1 MTGIDRIGPSGPQ
14 GLGRSE
20 RASEVE
26 PTPTSFELRA
36 ANAASAPA
44 TPSDARGAAAR
55 MRKLI
60 DAGLA
65 QGLSKGKVL
74 ESVVASGIQ
83 RGFGPLASPEL
94 QRAVT
99 RAIEDNPAARE
110 LFDRL
115 YARAVQARG

>member
-14 GLGRSE
+14 GTSRPE
-20 RASEVE
+20 RASGAA
-26 PTPTSFELRA
+26 PTPKSFELRTA
-36 ANAASAPA
+36 DTAGPSAPTA
-44 TPSDARGAAAR
+44 DGRGAAAR
-55 MRKLI
+55 VCKLI

-65 QGLSKGKVL
+65 QGLSRDEVL
-74 ESVVASGIQ
+74 ESVVASGIE

-94 QRAVT
+94 RQAVT
-99 RAIEDNPAARE
+99 RAIDDNPAARE